1 MEKMTA
7 DKMLKMI
14 DELSLEEKQKVL
26 DLVFD
31 EYFDGGGG
39 VRFNSVRYN
48 PKKEI

>member
-7 DKMLKMI
+7 DKILEMI
-14 DELSLEEKQKVL
+14 EELSLEEKQKVL

-39 VRFNSVRYN
+39 VRFNSVQFSS
-48 PKKEI
+48 KKEF